1 MTNKFKL
8 CFIILLYQYFL
19 ISSSKQQNKNVL
31 SKSLTNCNIY
41 INIFTYSIKFTN
53 SNKKK
58 R

>member
-1 MTNKFKL
+1 MMTNKFKL

-41 INIFTYSIKFTN
+41 KNIFTYSI
-53 SNKKK
+53 
-58 R
+58 